1 MADYTRT
8 NHKISNPLNI
18 KVQGDGWNCPIC
30 GYRWA
35 GSRIVDNHYML
46 RLSLYSG
53 SPCTQV
59 PERKDLEIHMCFKCR
74 NKIYKAIKDTVEELK
89 SGN

>member
-8 NHKISNPLNI
+8 NYLIKNPLNI
-18 KVQGDGWNCPIC
+18 KVEDRRCCPIC
-30 GYRWA
+30 GYEWFS
-35 GSRIVDNHYML
+35 GKIVDNHYIL
-46 RLSLYSG
+46 ELKLYSG

-59 PERKDLEIHMCFKCR
+59 PERKDLEMHMCFKCR